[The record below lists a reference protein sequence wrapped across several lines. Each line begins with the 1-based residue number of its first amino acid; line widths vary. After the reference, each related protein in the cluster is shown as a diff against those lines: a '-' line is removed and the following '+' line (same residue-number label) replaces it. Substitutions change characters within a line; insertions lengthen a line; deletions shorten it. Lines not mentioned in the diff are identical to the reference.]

1 MLNEPFVVKSGCG
14 PRLPTTPATRGGGVD
29 YSYPF
34 KVLHWLPMTTATPF
48 ITLAIQS
55 FFYLFYLILVK
66 NKPFINMFVNDLSSG
81 YSAWLYYLLYFF
93 K

>member
-1 MLNEPFVVKSGCG
+1 MGNPATNDSGYPG
-14 PRLPTTPATRGGGVD
+14 GSTPATHL
-29 YSYPF
+29 

-81 YSAWLYYLLYFF
+81 GYSAWLYYFLYIF
-93 K
+93 